1 MKGRHSATSV
11 PLRQT
16 AYQPLAQTPTYSPA
30 SLLRAEDEFSDEQV
44 HEKRPRVIGGAWS
57 RSRLRAVARFWFWLV
72 LLAVLSLFALHRSLG
87 SSAQRASPSPS
98 SSPTE
103 HDGFLNRLG
112 LVDPPQHDD
121 RLTSLVESRLN
132 ATAPLTPYR
141 LLLGTVQRS
150 EGAALVEWVLHHIA
164 LGVDHFVVYDASD
177 PTDAAAA
184 ETRDRVL
191 PLVELGWVTLV
202 PIGGRPD
209 TVFEGATRRFR
220 SEWAAPK
227 TGPIRARWS
236 AFLDVNEVIVQL
248 DEARP
253 LPEML
258 DDGFSLV
265 EGVELPRVWVTGS
278 PDTPTSSRAGVI
290 ETHTAL
296 VSLENQD
303 SFLTPRI
310 ISYTTDSS
318 NEREHIVVDSSGDQ
332 SRTHRAGAAPREVA
346 ERYPLHLR
354 RYVRPAKECR
364 LSSEKQTVSDPAL
377 GALDQRACNA
387 RGAQGVEEDA
397 SLVPRGAQL
406 SALVRRLEERW
417 PLFDQS
423 DFRLSVLPSSSSSS
437 RRVPLPR
444 DRRVTAGA
452 TLVVDSERSDVGH
465 LEVLLS
471 TGDTKRYL
479 PVTYRSDGGAAFTL
493 PPATSAELLAGAGT
507 ATLNITRQY
516 VSSPSPEMDPLSPC
530 PIMSHLK
537 NQPTRAQLLALRDGE
552 CKGVDEASSFELA
565 VKTWP
570 HSRWRGEN
578 VLSQALQLSPSVD
591 NPPAPDQAFES
602 LAEGHWAR
610 HSLQSLVAAGDSEED
625 QQTRLYTPAAC
636 PRPFSAAYWDA
647 PCGTD
652 ERLEREGVLRWVPD
666 GASSYL
672 DVSLR
677 KSELR
682 SCLHADATVPAERRR
697 ILVIGDSV
705 ASHTFMGLQC
715 LSQHLGI
722 ADSKQ
727 HVRFHSLQYE
737 ALDLAAG
744 SMTRNVW
751 DRFLAWEWDDRVDR
765 AKSYPHVVVLNIGL
779 WSAQYTR
786 AEDYA
791 AGLRDAL
798 EHLTALAY
806 PDNPDG
812 PRILWR
818 ETTPAFNPK
827 SADPLWQINPR
838 VRLFNSLAAREV
850 AAARAEGSSIDV
862 LEAYNM
868 VSARGDS
875 ARDAVHLCPVVHG
888 DLVETLMHRICRDKL
903 LER

>member
-1 MKGRHSATSV
+1 
-11 PLRQT
+11 
-16 AYQPLAQTPTYSPA
+16 
-30 SLLRAEDEFSDEQV
+30 
-44 HEKRPRVIGGAWS
+44 
-57 RSRLRAVARFWFWLV
+57 
-72 LLAVLSLFALHRSLG
+72 
-87 SSAQRASPSPS
+87 
-98 SSPTE
+98 
-103 HDGFLNRLG
+103 
-112 LVDPPQHDD
+112 
-121 RLTSLVESRLN
+121 
-132 ATAPLTPYR
+132 
-141 LLLGTVQRS
+141 
-150 EGAALVEWVLHHIA
+150 
-164 LGVDHFVVYDASD
+164 
-177 PTDAAAA
+177 
-184 ETRDRVL
+184 
-191 PLVELGWVTLV
+191 V
-202 PIGGRPD
+202 PIGGRLD

-406 SALVRRLEERW
+406 SALLRRLEERW

-471 TGDTKRYL
+471 TGDTRRYL

-516 VSSPSPEMDPLSPC
+516 ASSPPPELDPATPC
-530 PIMSHLK
+530 SIMSHLEH
-537 NQPTRAQLLALRDGE
+537 QPQRPQLRALAAGVCRDT
-552 CKGVDEASSFELA
+552 DMRNIFTIASM
-565 VKTWP
+565 TWP
-570 HSRWRGEN
+570 HSRYRGEL
-578 VLSQALQLSPSVD
+578 VLSQTLRLSP
-591 NPPAPDQAFES
+591 PPGGGAALRRPSATAEPDS
-602 LAEGHWAR
+602 LTKGHWAR
-610 HSLQSLVAAGDSEED
+610 HDLSAFVAASEAEHD
-625 QQTRLYTPAAC
+625 ADRQTRLYTTDVC
-636 PRPFSAAYWDA
+636 PYSFDASYWD
-647 PCGTD
+647 PQCGTRG
-652 ERLEREGVLRWVPD
+652 RLAREGVLRWVPD
-666 GASSYL
+666 GARSYKGAAL
-672 DVSLR
+672 PAG
-677 KSELR
+677 ELR
-682 SCLHADATVPAERRR
+682 ACLRVDPAENEVEEEGQERRR
-697 ILVIGDSV
+697 ILIVGDSV
-705 ASHTFMGLQC
+705 ASHTYMALQC
-715 LSQHLGI
+715 LAQHLGLGP
-722 ADSKQ
+722 AAARA

-737 ALDLAAG
+737 ALDLAASVG
-744 SMTRNVW
+744 STPTREAW
-751 DRFLAWEWDDRVDR
+751 DRLLAWEWDAR
-765 AKSYPHVVVLNIGL
+765 ARRATSYPHVAVLNVGL
-779 WSAQYTR
+779 WSATWTR
-786 AEDYA
+786 ADDYA
-791 AGLRDAL
+791 RGVRHALTHLR
-798 EHLTALAY
+798 ALAH
-806 PDNPDG
+806 PVNPHG
-812 PRILWR
+812 PRLVWR
-818 ETTPAFNPK
+818 ETTAAFPDK
-827 SADPLWQINPR
+827 VDDPLYQVNPR
-838 VRLFNSLAAREV
+838 IRLLNALAAREIAAANAAEGGPFVEVVDAFDMV
-850 AAARAEGSSIDV
+850 AA
-862 LEAYNM
+862 
-868 VSARGDS
+868 RGAD
-875 ARDAVHLCPVVHG
+875 ARDNAHLCPVVQG
-888 DLVETLMHRICRDKL
+888 DLVEVLVHRLCRGGL
-903 LER
+903 LEREGDG